1 MLLSN
6 CDVCGKIF
14 DEDHEEMTFC
24 NHCSQ
29 YKCSNCSKKHHNNLT
44 ELLYI
49 YQINRKITKLC
60 YTLHEQ
66 I

>member
-14 DEDHEEMTFC
+14 DEDHEEIPFC

-29 YKCSNCSKKHHNNLT
+29 YKCYSWGT
-44 ELLYI
+44 
-49 YQINRKITKLC
+49 C
-60 YTLHEQ
+60 YCISCYAVVSTFSSWS
-66 I
+66 